1 MQNGLRETRKQS
13 VLWEMWKRR
22 MIIFINIHTE
32 FTKDEVRE
40 PMEANKAYEKEYK
53 NIWLK
58 YLNKILA

>member
-53 NIWLK
+53 NI
-58 YLNKILA
+58 